1 MTLEEKKAVI
11 EVAAQHNNQ
20 FTVDC
25 VNKIHHECSMPTKDT
40 QNVWLCL
47 ECAWK
52 HPSQLEMEQPTND
65 NMSDVVE
72 EVVNAQ
78 TAVTDACSGLS
89 WFQLKS
95 PGMPGQAFLDHM
107 FAQWQI
113 SFKTREDRLYEAS
126 SYLDLAIK
134 PCNIALLKQLKAP
147 DLSKR
152 AIMQDFAGNGATL
165 NPAVRKLNT
174 MGYSQ
179 RRCGLLTPTTR

>member
-1 MTLEEKKAVI
+1 M
-11 EVAAQHNNQ
+11 
-20 FTVDC
+20 
-25 VNKIHHECSMPTKDT
+25 KDT
-40 QNVWLCL
+40 QNIRLCL

-52 HPSQLEMEQPTND
+52 HPSQLEMEQPTHGNP
-65 NMSDVVE
+65 SEVAE

-89 WFQLKS
+89 WFQLKP
-95 PGMPGQAFLDHM
+95 PGISGKAFLDHM

-113 SFKTREDRLYEAS
+113 SFKMREDRLYEAN

-152 AIMQDFAGNGATL
+152 AIMQDCAGNGATL

-174 MGYSQ
+174 TGYTQ
-179 RRCGLLTPTTR
+179 RRCGLLKPTTR